1 MRSVFSTLLFLI
13 ICISCKKEVTLPEV
27 EFDFRNAYVGT
38 YACSKT
44 CSSFVFGQA
53 PQPET
58 YETIEI
64 LVRKDLSHENLIII
78 DSDTIPIDTSGSY
91 WGFYT
96 TSYKYYS
103 VLFKNQTI
111 AISTQNGGLGGG
123 ISCLTEGTKR

>member
-1 MRSVFSTLLFLI
+1 MMFI
-13 ICISCKKEVTLPEV
+13 ISCKKEREFPEV

-58 YETIEI
+58 YETIEL
-64 LVRKDLSHENLIII
+64 LVKKDLSHENLIII
-78 DSDTIPIDTSGSY
+78 DSDTIAIDTSGTY

-111 AISTQNGGLGGG
+111 AIVTQNGGLGGG
-123 ISCLTEGTKR
+123 ISCLIEGTKR